1 MHLKQNLVDQVDTV
15 LAYISAP
22 EGKSSLLNITDSVII
37 RIGESV
43 VLSEKLWFL
52 NVSSDDFMV
61 L

>member
-22 EGKSSLLNITDSVII
+22 EGKSSLLSITDSI
-37 RIGESV
+37 IGESV